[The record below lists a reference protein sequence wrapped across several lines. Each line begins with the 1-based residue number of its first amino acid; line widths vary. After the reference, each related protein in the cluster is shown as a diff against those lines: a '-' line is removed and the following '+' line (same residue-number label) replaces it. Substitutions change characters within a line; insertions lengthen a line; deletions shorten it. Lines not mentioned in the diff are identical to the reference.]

1 MIIDAFPFFNETDI
15 LELRL
20 NELAPI
26 VDKFVIVESLE
37 MHGSKNIKP
46 ANFDRERFKQFDIE
60 YVLLPRLEPE
70 YIDSAS
76 GWKRENFQRNALMDA
91 VLIVSSSPN
100 DIVIVSDCDE
110 IPRMT
115 AILDNLDKL
124 QSGVHQLELDMYF
137 YNVNNFNGKWARS
150 SAGTIKDFQRA
161 GGFQVLRDKPSA
173 QTISDAGWHFS
184 YFGSPERIRTKV
196 ANFAHSADSICTK
209 LLNQDDIA
217 ARVATGK
224 DLYQDRMLEKRDTND
239 PRLPEYFRNNL
250 DRFRDFWS

>member
-1 MIIDAFPFFNETDI
+1 MIIDAFPFFNETEI
-15 LELRL
+15 LEIRL

-37 MHGSKNIKP
+37 MHGSRNTKP

-70 YIDSAS
+70 YTDSVS
-76 GWKRENFQRNALMDA
+76 GWKRENYQRNALMPA
-91 VLIVSSSPN
+91 VLEIASPN

-115 AILDNLDKL
+115 AIRDNLDKL
-124 QSGVHQLELDMYF
+124 QIGIHQLSLDMYF

-150 SAGTIKDFQRA
+150 SAGTLKDFQRA

-173 QTISDAGWHFS
+173 QTIPDAGWHFS
-184 YFGSPERIRTKV
+184 YFGSPERIRMKV
-196 ANFAHSADSICTK
+196 ANFAHSSDSICTK
-209 LLNQDDIA
+209 LLNQDDISN
-217 ARVATGK
+217 RVATGK
-224 DLYQDRMLEKRDTND
+224 DLYQDRMLERRSTDD
-239 PRLPEYFRNNL
+239 SRLPEYFRNNL
-250 DRFRDFWS
+250 TRFPEFWS

>member
-20 NELAPI
+20 NELSPI

-115 AILDNLDKL
+115 AIRDNLDKL

-150 SAGTIKDFQRA
+150 SAGTINDFQRA

-173 QTISDAGWHFS
+173 HTISDAGWHFS

-250 DRFRDFWS
+250 DRFQDFWS

>member
-20 NELAPI
+20 NELSPI

-115 AILDNLDKL
+115 AIRDNLDKL

-173 QTISDAGWHFS
+173 HTISDAGWHFS

-250 DRFRDFWS
+250 DRFQDFWS